1 MLKKKTSFLHYKKQ
15 ASRYKN
21 DILQK
26 KGCRFFVQQYNNTS
40 NTYVIN
46 VNVNKILPMD
56 KNSTQLMGKKSVL
69 RGEQQVQPKKSTIE
83 FLKQF
88 ARAYSYNK
96 QMPME
101 LGNFI
106 AN

>member
-56 KNSTQLMGKKSVL
+56 KNSTQLMEKKNLYFVENNKYNL
-69 RGEQQVQPKKSTIE
+69 KNQP
-83 FLKQF
+83 L
-88 ARAYSYNK
+88 
-96 QMPME
+96 
-101 LGNFI
+101 NF
-106 AN
+106 

>member
-1 MLKKKTSFLHYKKQ
+1 M
-15 ASRYKN
+15 
-21 DILQK
+21 
-26 KGCRFFVQQYNNTS
+26 QQYNNTGY
-40 NTYVIN
+40 TYVIN

-56 KNSTQLMGKKSVL
+56 KNSTQLMEKKSVL

-106 AN
+106 ANQKEKRIIRRWEADNSHRRLLFHYF

>member
-1 MLKKKTSFLHYKKQ
+1 
-15 ASRYKN
+15 
-21 DILQK
+21 
-26 KGCRFFVQQYNNTS
+26 
-40 NTYVIN
+40 
-46 VNVNKILPMD
+46 MD
-56 KNSTQLMGKKSVL
+56 KNSTQLMEKKSAL

>member
-1 MLKKKTSFLHYKKQ
+1 
-15 ASRYKN
+15 
-21 DILQK
+21 
-26 KGCRFFVQQYNNTS
+26 
-40 NTYVIN
+40 
-46 VNVNKILPMD
+46 MD
-56 KNSTQLMGKKSVL
+56 KNSTQLMEKKSVL

>member
-15 ASRYKN
+15 APRYKTTFF
-21 DILQK
+21 K
-26 KGCRFFVQQYNNTS
+26 KGCRFFVQQYNKTG

-56 KNSTQLMGKKSVL
+56 KNSTQLMEKKSVL